1 MDDRQHGAET
11 PPVIRGAQTIDLQ
24 EEGSPGVLLLHGF
37 GDTPQTLALLA
48 RKLHKSGYSLYAP
61 LLPGHGR
68 SIDAFDKSRAT
79 DWVAAAKSALIE
91 MRSRHDSVSIVGL
104 SMGGALAVLLAAEL
118 NDIPALVLI
127 APYLGMPRRLRLAA
141 STHWAWGR
149 LAGAVN
155 ARNPQSIR
163 DPIEREKNLAYGA
176 VTGRALFEL
185 WKVVR
190 LARGSLSRVNSPTLI
205 IQSREDPRC
214 APEVAEFALKSLGAR
229 EKELVWT
236 EGAGHIITVDYGR
249 ERVFNEV
256 ERWLTA
262 HHDRGAAAA
271 AERKAAAGRPEAK
284 SDPGRIP

>member
-1 MDDRQHGAET
+1 MDGQQSADTA
-11 PPVIRGAQTIDLQ
+11 PVIRGAQTIDLQ

-68 SIDAFDKSRAT
+68 NIDAFDKSRAA
-79 DWVAAAKSALIE
+79 DWIGAAKSAFAE
-91 MRSRHDSVSIVGL
+91 MRRRHNSVSVVGL

-118 NDIPALVLI
+118 DEIPALVLI
-127 APYLGMPRRLRLAA
+127 APYLQMPRLLRLAA
-141 STHWAWGR
+141 STHWAWERFVGE
-149 LAGAVN
+149 VN
-155 ARNPQSIR
+155 SRDPRSIR

-185 WKVVR
+185 SKLVK
-190 LARGSLSRVNSPTLI
+190 LARRSLPSVKAPTLI

-214 APEVAEFALKSLGAR
+214 PPAVAEFARQALGAR
-229 EKELVWT
+229 EKKLIWT

-249 ERVFNEV
+249 ERVFTEV
-256 ERWLTA
+256 EHWLRT
-262 HHDRGAAAA
+262 HTNRGAATAV
-271 AERKAAAGRPEAK
+271 
-284 SDPGRIP
+284 